1 MRSEGIGA
9 SLTVALLYLVSL
21 LSVARAAP
29 VTKTFHVPTSGNLT
43 LVLQDVQQYLRQNAS
58 GGYVRVELENGTFH
72 LPGATHLVTFVNMT
86 EIVIV
91 GRSPATTE
99 VICEGTTGFVFI
111 NSSKLSLY
119 NMTLAQCS
127 SIQSSTSRNL
137 SAGSHD
143 YISFSVGLYFL
154 NCSDLTFEHVN
165 ISPSYAVGLAL
176 FNVRGNNSFFDCSFN
191 DNYHPPSVLGGESY
205 GGGGAIVEFSYCIP
219 GDMNCGTEESA
230 VVEVSNAHIN
240 FSRCQFKSNAASS
253 SGLVT
258 TITYPHGVE
267 HVGFGK
273 GGGLAVYFK
282 GKAINNTIT
291 LTECHIEYNNAKK
304 GGGLYVQFADESQD
318 NQVLVSNTII
328 DNNGI
333 RCHALEEHN
342 YVGGGALVEF
352 TYYPTNKEFW
362 PNYQANVTGNNVT
375 FKMCYINSNTMC
387 SGGGLSLVLARAA
400 PYTPQTNSLL
410 ITNCTFYGNHAHQA
424 SALDIS
430 MQYPDNGQGEFIV
443 PIINQCV
450 FQENEANSRTRTLV
464 PSVTGYQLGIGA
476 VYIDGVSTKFTRQ
489 NIFQDNVGTGI
500 VITDAVLSVLENA
513 SLIMERNSG
522 RRGGAMVVT
531 GKGCILSYPGV
542 TFSFNKN
549 VANQFGG
556 AIYVESHFGDRSSPY
571 KEHCF
576 FQYFNYILHPDYWD
590 VNVSFSGN
598 TAFTDSSTVFLTSL
612 LACVWPSGAEE
623 NLFNDIDRTLCW
635 SGWKYDNSTETQN
648 CSKYIKTSPAY
659 FDNTNG
665 YIYNMTVFPG
675 HSAVMPIDMT
685 NDLKQPMP
693 RVVFYVSSKNTSNA
707 KVVSSSEFVVD
718 NTLSVCGIPNRSR
731 SAVFYVD
738 TMEPRVLS
746 TQLKVTIF
754 PCPPGFYPEKEKYNS
769 MVKKCHCASS
779 MYFRCNHSQ
788 SKAYLLPGYC
798 MYYSRSAKQRVGRC
812 LATVTNPKSILLPQ
826 DSQDINKNVCG
837 PLNRKGRLCGACREG
852 YGVAVNHFVKCV
864 KCNHSKSV
872 GWLYYII
879 ADILP
884 ITIFF
889 IVIAL
894 FKVSA
899 TSAPM
904 NAFVFF
910 AQIVSLPFFHMQF
923 PWVFGLSQ
931 HSNAL
936 QILVLLPYCMWNLD
950 FFSRA
955 WNGVC
960 LSPNLS
966 NLHMLLLGYLSAFYP
981 MVLIFLSYIG
991 IELYDR
997 NFRPIVWIW
1006 KPFRRCLIK
1015 FRSSWQPKT
1024 SIIDAFAT
1032 FLMLSYTKVT
1042 VNSFFLLTFTHVTT
1056 PQGAHVETLVYFDPQ
1071 YTYLKEGHLPFALIA
1086 IIILLIFVLLP
1097 PVFLF
1102 LYPLQMFQRCLNKSK
1117 NPCNVLHIFADA
1129 FQGCYKDRTSN
1140 NHDYRYFSGLY
1151 FLFRIIVLIIYISQP
1166 EPYVQFAVQQILSVL
1181 AILLFA
1187 LVKPYK
1193 EAVYNK
1199 VDLMFFTLLSVMN
1212 SLSFLNFAHELQSS
1226 NLLQSVF
1233 AFNYFLCFLPL
1244 VYISGLL
1251 VYFLLKWRGVVVP
1264 KWRRLQ
1270 LTTRGSQH
1278 DMNSDNDESS
1288 STQGGYFGAGVA
1300 DRLINPQNYQP
1311 NVPLNSNNSA
1321 EERDGEVPKPARWIS
1336 ERSYFAKNPRR
1347 MHNYGSH

>member
-1 MRSEGIGA
+1 MRSEGVGA
-9 SLTVALLYLVSL
+9 SLTVALLCLVSL
-21 LSVARAAP
+21 HGVARAAP
-29 VTKTFHVPTSGNLT
+29 ATKTFHVPSSGNLT
-43 LVLQDVQQYLRQNAS
+43 RVLQDVQQYLRQNAS
-58 GGYVRVELENGTFH
+58 GGYVRVELENDTFH
-72 LPGATHLVTFVNMT
+72 LPGATHLVTFVNVT
-86 EIVIV
+86 EIVMV
-91 GRSPATTE
+91 GRSPAATK

-119 NMTLAQCS
+119 NMTLTQCS
-127 SIQSSTSRNL
+127 SIQVSTSRNL
-137 SAGSHD
+137 SAGSSD

-165 ISPSYAVGLAL
+165 ISLSYAVGIAL
-176 FNVRGNNSFFDCSFN
+176 FNVRGNNSFFDCLFQENSS
-191 DNYHPPSVLGGESY
+191 PLSVP

-219 GDMNCGTEESA
+219 GDLGCGTEQSA

-240 FSRCQFKSNAASS
+240 FSRCHFKNNVADS
-253 SGLVT
+253 SGLMT
-258 TITYPHGVE
+258 SITYPHGAE

-282 GKAINNTIT
+282 GRAISNTIT
-291 LTECHIEYNNAKK
+291 LTGCYIEYNSAER
-304 GGGLYVQFADESQD
+304 GGGLYIQFADESQN
-318 NQVLVSNTII
+318 NQVLVSDTVIA
-328 DNNGI
+328 NNAI
-333 RCHALEEHN
+333 WCYALDEHD
-342 YVGGGALVEF
+342 YVGGGAQVQF
-352 TYYPTNKEFW
+352 TYYPPNEDFW
-362 PNYQANVTGNNVT
+362 PGYQAKVTGNKVT
-375 FKMCYINSNTMC
+375 FKRCYINSNVMC
-387 SGGGLSLVLARAA
+387 SGGGLSLVSARAA
-400 PYTPQTNSLL
+400 PYTPQTNSFL

-430 MQYPDNGQGEFIV
+430 MQYPDNGLGEFIV
-443 PIINQCV
+443 PIIDQCI
-450 FQENEANSRTRTLV
+450 FQENVASSRTRTLV
-464 PSVTGYQLGIGA
+464 PSVMGYQLGMGA
-476 VYIDGVSTKFTRQ
+476 VYIGGVSTKFTRQ

-513 SLIMERNSG
+513 SLIMDRNSG

-531 GKGCILSYPGV
+531 GEGYILSYPG
-542 TFSFNKN
+542 TAFSFNEN
-549 VANQFGG
+549 IAGQVGG

-576 FQYFNYILHPDYWD
+576 FRYFHYTLHPDYWD

-598 TAFTDSSTVFLTSL
+598 TAFIDSSTVFLTSL
-612 LACVWPSGAEE
+612 LSCVWPGGAEE
-623 NLFNDIDRTLCW
+623 NLFKDIDRTLCW
-635 SGWKYDNSTETQN
+635 TGWKYDNSTETQN
-648 CSKYIKTSPAY
+648 CSKYIKTSPAG
-659 FDNTNG
+659 FDNTNS

-675 HSAVMPIDMT
+675 HSAVMPINMT
-685 NDLKQPMP
+685 DDLKQLIP
-693 RVVFYVSSKNTSNA
+693 RVVFYVSSQNTSNA
-707 KVVSSSEFVVD
+707 KVASSSEYVVD
-718 NTLSVCGIPNRSR
+718 NTLSVYGIPNRSQ

-746 TQLKVTIF
+746 TLLKVTIL
-754 PCPPGFYPEKEKYNS
+754 PCSPGFYPEYDKNS
-769 MVKKCHCASS
+769 CMVKECHCASS

-798 MYYSRSAKQRVGRC
+798 MYYKHDTKEYVGHC
-812 LATVTNPKSILLPQ
+812 LATVSNFKAILLPQ
-826 DSQDINKNVCG
+826 DPQDINKNVCG
-837 PLNRKGRLCGACREG
+837 PLNRKGRLCGDCREG
-852 YGVAVNHFVKCV
+852 YGVAVNHFIKCV
-864 KCNHSKSV
+864 KCNNSNSV

-889 IVIAL
+889 ITVAL

-910 AQIVSLPFFHMQF
+910 AQIVSLPFFHIQF

-931 HSNAL
+931 HCTAL
-936 QILVLLPYCMWNLD
+936 QVLVLLPYCMWNLE

-955 WNGVC
+955 WNGIC
-960 LSPNLS
+960 LSPNIS

-981 MVLIFLSYIG
+981 MVLIFLSYIC
-991 IELYDR
+991 IELHDR

-1042 VNSFFLLTFTHVTT
+1042 IISFFLLTPTHVTT
-1056 PQGAHVETLVYFDPQ
+1056 PRGVYVETLFYFDPH
-1071 YTYLKEGHLPFALIA
+1071 YNYLHGGHLPFALMA

-1117 NPCNVLHIFADA
+1117 IPYHALHTFADA
-1129 FQGCYKDRTSN
+1129 FQGCYKDRTNN

-1151 FLFRIIVLIIYISQP
+1151 FLFRIIILILYISQP
-1166 EPYVQFAVQQILSVL
+1166 EPYVQFAVQQILSIL
-1181 AILLFA
+1181 AVLLFA

-1193 EAVYNK
+1193 EAFYNK
-1199 VDLMFFTLLSVMN
+1199 VDVMFFTLLSVMN

-1226 NLLQSVF
+1226 TLLQSVF
-1233 AFNYFLCFLPL
+1233 AVNYFLCFLPL

-1251 VYFLLKWRGVVVP
+1251 VYFLLKWRGVVIA
-1264 KWRRLQ
+1264 KWWRLE
-1270 LTTRGSQH
+1270 LTSQRKQY

-1300 DRLINPQNYQP
+1300 DRMINPQNYQP
-1311 NVPLNSNNSA
+1311 NLPLNSNNSA
-1321 EERDGEVPKPARWIS
+1321 EDKDSEEVPKPARWIS
-1336 ERSYFAKNPRR
+1336 ERSYFAKDPRR
-1347 MHNYGSH
+1347 MYNNGSH